1 MLAFLDKGK
10 RQRHNQCIELRGPER
25 DDNIDAL
32 FYLNS
37 VQVWKWWS
45 YVFVFPSS
53 FGENKYTVFANA
65 DALPTFHNTHIKIT
79 ILAKWEWKIIA
90 LIFDVVI
97 LNFCQI

>member
-25 DDNIDAL
+25 DENIDAL

-53 FGENKYTVFANA
+53 FGENKYSQM
-65 DALPTFHNTHIKIT
+65 PTLYLLF
-79 ILAKWEWKIIA
+79 IIHT
-90 LIFDVVI
+90 
-97 LNFCQI
+97 